1 MTGQIRLPGGRVESL
16 SLKILAIDYVPE
28 PAVSSDESSSVGEI
42 YREALGMLIG
52 TALKSLEYAS
62 EKWKLSKGEREAFL
76 LMLRSW
82 SDEGVSELVKDRV
95 QGQVKK
101 VLEKRLPSGLKGIL
115 GGDDSSED

>member
-1 MTGQIRLPGGRVESL
+1 
-16 SLKILAIDYVPE
+16 
-28 PAVSSDESSSVGEI
+28 
-42 YREALGMLIG
+42 MLIG
-52 TALKSLEYAS
+52 TALRSLEFAS
-62 EKWKLSKGEREAFL
+62 EKWKLSKSEREAFL

>member
-1 MTGQIRLPGGRVESL
+1 
-16 SLKILAIDYVPE
+16 
-28 PAVSSDESSSVGEI
+28 
-42 YREALGMLIG
+42 MLIG